1 MDYIY
6 WTRPISYGSSRRGIR
21 VPNAYRLRPCL
32 NSLVVLWL
40 QASTFSAF
48 ARHWRFNRDSTR
60 IHQILRQLSLEDW
73 TMSRQRE
80 LEHLFVQ
87 ELRQRGALEDVICEY
102 GIETI
107 RECNHCHRLMREGW
121 LYANFETYCSDKCLM
136 AAHPA
141 ECIET
146 MRHQASEDDAETCWM
161 AWEGRDSFN
170 VCIHVHA

>member
-1 MDYIY
+1 
-6 WTRPISYGSSRRGIR
+6 
-21 VPNAYRLRPCL
+21 
-32 NSLVVLWL
+32 
-40 QASTFSAF
+40 
-48 ARHWRFNRDSTR
+48 
-60 IHQILRQLSLEDW
+60 
-73 TMSRQRE
+73 MSRQRE

-121 LYANFETYCSDKCLM
+121 LYHDFEAYCSDKGLM
-136 AAHPA
+136 AAHPE

-146 MRHQASEDDAETCWM
+146 MRRQASEDDAETCWT